1 MTKPARRTLDP
12 KLDVVFKL
20 LFAHPASKSSL
31 ISLLTAVLQ
40 PAAEIVD
47 VEVLNPDM
55 PRQDAA
61 DKGIVLDL
69 RVRLADGR
77 LIDVE
82 MQSQWRSGS
91 RKRFLFYWAKG
102 FITQLQRGDD
112 YAKLEPVIVVVFTD
126 YRELASERLHS
137 TFRLLEVTHHEE
149 LCDDME
155 IHFVELPNLKKAY
168 DQERAAN
175 RMLTGWSSFLAAKT
189 DEEVEAAA
197 MEDPMIDQA
206 KEVLESLSEDP
217 KVRELA
223 SWREAHLA
231 LDKMQREMERREA
244 LEEGREEGL
253 KAGEKA
259 GEKRGRDEGLKEGRK
274 EGRDEGNLEGKK
286 QILLR
291 LIEQRFGAITPQRL
305 ARVEAGDIDRM
316 TGRLFDAATFDELF
330 EEA

>member
-20 LFAHPASKSSL
+20 LFAHPASKSPL

-40 PAAEIVD
+40 PAVEIVD

-126 YRELASERLHS
+126 YRELESERLHS

-155 IHFVELPNLKKAY
+155 IHFVELPNLKRSY

-259 GEKRGRDEGLKEGRK
+259 GEKKGRDEGEKA
-274 EGRDEGNLEGKK
+274 GKK

-330 EEA
+330 EEP

>member
-31 ISLLTAVLQ
+31 ISLLTAVLR

-102 FITQLQRGDD
+102 FITQLQRGED
-112 YAKLEPVIVVVFTD
+112 YAKLEPVVVVVFTD
-126 YRELASERLHS
+126 YHELESERLHS

-155 IHFVELPNLKKAY
+155 IHFVELPNLKKSY

-197 MEDPMIDQA
+197 MEDVMIDQA

-231 LDKMQREMERREA
+231 LDKREWSSA
-244 LEEGREEGL
+244 GRWSG
-253 KAGEKA
+253 G
-259 GEKRGRDEGLKEGRK
+259 KRGRGRGAR

-286 QILLR
+286 QVLLR

-305 ARVEAGDIDRM
+305 ARVEAGDIDRL
-316 TGRLFDAATFDELF
+316 TGRLFEAATFDELF
-330 EEA
+330 EEG